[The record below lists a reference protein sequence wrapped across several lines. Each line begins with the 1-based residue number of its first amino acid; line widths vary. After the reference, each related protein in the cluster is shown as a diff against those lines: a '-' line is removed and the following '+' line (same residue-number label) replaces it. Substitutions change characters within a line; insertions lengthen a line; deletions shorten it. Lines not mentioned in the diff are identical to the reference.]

1 MVVNVLLN
9 QIKSSLSKSNLGV
22 PAINKSQILVVS
34 DELVEKKLPSIYF
47 PSQLIRGSGIS
58 IPFILYSISLYTSK
72 YEWNQR

>member
-34 DELVEKKLPSIYF
+34 DELIDKKLPSIYF
-47 PSQLIRGSGIS
+47 IIQKFNS
-58 IPFILYSISLYTSK
+58 IHLCVSNSK
-72 YEWNQR
+72 E

>member
-34 DELVEKKLPSIYF
+34 DELIEKKLPSIYF
-47 PSQLIRGSGIS
+47 II
-58 IPFILYSISLYTSK
+58 
-72 YEWNQR
+72 